1 MSKEVE
7 PENQTEENAEPQGQ
21 TEPQGNAPQ
30 PEPQPKGRIEPQGEQ
45 EPHVDWKAEARKWE
59 ARAKEN
65 KAKADETNDRVS
77 AVEAELEKTKLVMQI
92 SRETGVPPELIH
104 GDTADELAASAKAAS
119 EWAASMAPGYPSDK
133 GGSATAPTVTRE
145 SIEQIKDPIER
156 IRARAEHADLYR

>member
-1 MSKEVE
+1 MSEAVE
-7 PENQTEENAEPQGQ
+7 PKDQTEENVEPQGD
-21 TEPQGNAPQ
+21 TPQ
-30 PEPQPKGRIEPQGEQ
+30 PEPQPQGQNEPQGET
-45 EPHVDWKAEARKWE
+45 EPRVDWKAEARKWE

-65 KAKADETNDRVS
+65 KAKVDETNNRVS

-119 EWAASMAPGYPSDK
+119 EWAASMTPSYPSDK
-133 GGSATAPTVTRE
+133 GGSATAPTATRE
-145 SIEQIKDPIER
+145 SIEQIKDPLER